1 MTMTYVHFRKQR
13 EQTHFQS
20 LLHYTCDQN
29 MHRKHRLL
37 LYFYQTTDAPQGKGY
52 KA

>member
-29 MHRKHRLL
+29 MHRKHGLL